1 MQVICVCGAGSER
14 QKEADTSG
22 DRLQEAKKINGSL
35 SSLGRVIKALTEQ
48 GAGPTHVPYRDS
60 KLTHLLKVR
69 KQRLVLCQRSVVS
82 YAV

>member
-1 MQVICVCGAGSER
+1 MRHAGSER

-48 GAGPTHVPYRDS
+48 GAGFTHVPYRDS

-69 KQRLVLCQRSVVS
+69 TQQLVLCQHRMV
-82 YAV
+82 